1 MRKSFSGHR
10 RLVSSGGLSVPR
22 GRVSVRKLARAGQL
36 RGGPGEA
43 FTVVDQASRHHDRAS
58 TLGYRAAKQQQRENE
73 QAAGPESTAA

>member
-43 FTVVDQASRHHDRAS
+43 FTVGDQASRHHDRES
-58 TLGYRAAKQQQRENE
+58 TLGDRAAQQQRENE
-73 QAAGPESTAA
+73 QAAVPESTAA